1 MNLSTVRVEG
11 VFVNDE
17 CIWVESADAPSD
29 SEGMKVRR

>member
-17 CIWVESADAPSD
+17 CSRAESADAPSD
-29 SEGMKVRR
+29 SEGRKVRG